1 MSKSNKIVLKGKTVH
16 YPFVNHTRNKF
27 ESTEQ
32 EWSVDVVLNEKEFAS
47 LKKLGIQKQGL
58 KTSKDGSYTFLT
70 FTKNVLS
77 STGKELFKPSV
88 VDNYNR
94 PYEGRVGNGSVCDV
108 FIDVYEYKPGKF
120 SFKYAG
126 LVIREL
132 VEFKGGGSGFEGLVE
147 FDELP
152 EDDVAPFDVDDNG
165 DNDFDV
171 I

>member
-1 MSKSNKIVLKGKTVH
+1 MSKSNKIVLKGKKVY

-32 EWSVDVVLNEKEFAS
+32 EWSIDVALDENEFNK
-47 LKKLGIQKQGL
+47 LKKMGIQKQGL

-70 FTKNVLS
+70 FNKNVIS
-77 STGKELFKPSV
+77 ATGKELFKPTV

-94 PYEGRVGNGSVCDV
+94 PYDGKVGNGSICDV
-108 FIDVYEYKPGKF
+108 VIDVYEYKPGKF
-120 SFKYAG
+120 SFKYGG
-126 LVIREL
+126 LIIREL
-132 VEFKGGGSGFEGLVE
+132 VEFSGGSGFEGLVE

-152 EDDVAPFDVDDNG
+152 EDDVAPFDTEDGSDD
-165 DNDFDV
+165 DFDV